1 MRRHRRSPRKMQHQM
16 FKYALII
23 SLLVLML
30 FSVTVY
36 FYISNILI
44 DREHVNLHNLN
55 SSFQNQI
62 ETNLR
67 ELDRVTAD
75 LNYVNRLTGFLT
87 NANDWAA
94 QSSVRNTILS
104 VIGSVRL
111 AYQVNLYPLSGEMTG
126 IGNME
131 EVESA
136 DNQDTVWLHAVQGLK
151 GKKLLSAPYYTTQGS
166 YSGDHKWLISIS
178 RAALDSKNNVI
189 GTLEAV
195 GRCKSIFAPAISY
208 SHQQQEPASLYI
220 FADDGTQIYPYQT
233 TVDERKTAAQ
243 IFNLTSV
250 NPNAPEGVNGP
261 AFGETYQY
269 VRTYSKYSGWH
280 YISLQKRSII
290 FRPVYRLI
298 MLLIGVGAGLAL
310 LAVLFAWIFARRMVV
325 PVKQLGDL
333 VQHLR
338 LDTLGQVKADDR
350 SVPYEELDQLF
361 NEFQEMSDSLQSSVQ
376 ELEVSRQ
383 LEFKA
388 QMTALQMQ
396 MNPHFYYNTLSCISV
411 LAENGQTD
419 DVASM
424 CRTLSDLM
432 RYITD
437 TNTPEV
443 MLFQE
448 IGIVQK
454 YLYCMKMR
462 YQGSLNI
469 TLETDEALN
478 TILVPKLILQPLVE
492 NAVKYGTD
500 CIPPWHLRII
510 GRMEEDRWYFT
521 VEDSG
526 NGFSGEALNGLGEK
540 IEEINRSGST
550 EQAPQRIGGMGL
562 VNVYLRWKLYCHGS
576 EIFEYGNN
584 ADGHA
589 YVTIGRRTK

>member
-1 MRRHRRSPRKMQHQM
+1 MHRRKRSPKKMQHQM

-23 SLLVLML
+23 SLLVLLL

-36 FYISNILI
+36 FYIADILI
-44 DREHVNLHNLN
+44 DREHVNLRNLN
-55 SSFQNQI
+55 SSLQNQI
-62 ETNLR
+62 EVNLQ

-75 LNYVNRLTGFLT
+75 INYVNRLTGFLT
-87 NANDWAA
+87 NASDWSA
-94 QSSVRNTILS
+94 QTSVRNTILS
-104 VIGSVRL
+104 VIGSVRT

-126 IGNME
+126 IGN
-131 EVESA
+131 VEDGEYSGNS
-136 DNQDTVWLHAVQGLK
+136 DSVWLHTVQDLK
-151 GKKLLSAPYYTTQGS
+151 GKKLLSAPYFTTQS
-166 YSGDHKWLISIS
+166 FYSGDRGWLISIA
-178 RAALDSKNNVI
+178 RAALDSRNSVI

-195 GRCKSIFAPAISY
+195 GRCKSIFSPAISY
-208 SHQQQEPASLYI
+208 SHQQKEAASLYI

-233 TVDERKTAAQ
+233 TVDARETAAQ
-243 IFNLTSV
+243 IFKLTSI
-250 NPNAPEGVNGP
+250 NPNVPEEVEDP
-261 AFGETYQY
+261 ASGETYQY
-269 VRTYSKYSGWH
+269 VRTHSQYSGWN
-280 YISLQKRSII
+280 YVSLQKRSII

-298 MLLIGVGAGLAL
+298 MLLACVGVVLAL
-310 LAVLFAWIFARRMVV
+310 LAVLFAWIFARRMAV

-338 LDTLGQVKADDR
+338 LDTLGQVKADGR

-361 NEFQEMSDSLQSSVQ
+361 NEFQEMSDSLQNSVQ

-411 LAENGQTD
+411 LAENGQTNE
-419 DVASM
+419 VASM

-448 IGIVQK
+448 IGIIQK

-462 YQGSLNI
+462 YQDSLNV
-469 TLETDEALN
+469 TLETDDALN
-478 TILVPKLILQPLVE
+478 TILIPKLILQPLVE
-492 NAVKYGTD
+492 NAVKFGTD

-510 GRMEEDRWYFT
+510 GKMEEDRWYFT
-521 VEDSG
+521 IEDSG
-526 NGFSGEALNGLGEK
+526 NGFSQKALDDLAEK
-540 IEEINRSGST
+540 IGEIDRSNSS
-550 EQAPQRIGGMGL
+550 ELAPQRIGGMGV

-589 YVTIGRRTK
+589 YVILGRRTK